1 MAAITWEE
9 LIQKGGGNIHYIFTV
24 AGYPWAVTDH
34 PDVKTLLN
42 DGSSAAKSARQTIF
56 GSTLLNSPE
65 LLADWDMEEE
75 GTGSWLVGSGSTL
88 SKETVSPKRG
98 NRCIRVT
105 DANDGSAYQQIV
117 QTGVTYR
124 VRGWARGDGVTANI
138 PRVDASGVSGSIWDG
153 TNSNAWQYFDEE
165 FTPVG
170 AFVGLEKIGSV
181 QGYVEFD
188 HVSVKEVTTY
198 PAESTTKFPIFTTLQ
213 KFSGQKFSL
222 NETRG
227 EIRGGG
233 FSIEISDEE
242 LGHQWSTTSN
252 VGNTD
257 SKGLVGVHAIAQPRS
272 DTAVGYGTLHETC
285 AQASTT
291 LTVYEQ
297 DGGTLDAGVPDGEL
311 PDSEYRLLWV
321 DQECVAASSVMPNS
335 DEELTDGDMEAA
347 GTGAWTAAYGT
358 HSKETTSPKQ
368 GIRNIKIL
376 ATAGAGWKYPQ
387 AYQTVLTVGKTYRLK
402 GWARSDGSQQP
413 RAWSGSDIWVGTT
426 SNSWQYIDEEFVSG
440 HAIIAFSF
448 NINTPVGTEYV
459 EFDGMTIKEVA
470 SSNDITLSARG
481 IARSRDA
488 DHFTSF
494 FDNVTSPLVLDTPP
508 SIIDKPCTV
517 WAIGLEGDGSAI
529 LTQPVIIQE
538 GVVGADVGTKN
549 GITRISVLSVFERLN
564 TDFQLPKY
572 DGQLGRYI
580 FYRGDVGIL
589 NDGAYGVVYNWEM
602 PHLVIAERDS
612 HTDTTATNRHIWL
625 CARNSSVEFDSP
637 EEVLAALADEL
648 GKVETPLGDDTND
661 DQVSGDATVGRVET
675 TYHYE
680 VRDGKIQQSDK
691 DGSSSNTLSFITG
704 PLAFC
709 FNLGAGPINTFD
721 GGNYVYDDK
730 SLAQMIG
737 SKRPWFM
744 NTESGGLTGQNYWLG
759 KPWMMCLDATNS
771 DVSIGQSGRRL
782 LPHDDWVCDYYY
794 SYEWNENYKDTLSLN
809 QEVPDST
816 FFRVPKEEGGS
827 DSYLYIKGE
836 EAATQFIADDEIAL
850 GNINDEF
857 APGYAN
863 YGKVTVNTIAA
874 DSGYTKLEVD
884 DDKVYKALNTS
895 PFSHGRP
902 LFSMKAL
909 DLAQQD
915 TQTDSSDPNYDMWQI
930 GYRAELQ
937 SPSLGKIFRAILNDP
952 NHGQDI
958 SSTNQLTFITGF
970 TTEGDFTSIIDWDDL
985 DEKTKYAREALNIG
999 DYKLN
1004 IAGSINLYSML
1015 KNEIVLHG
1023 LSPTYEWDQE
1033 SGQFRVKFRHLAPLN
1048 ATQAAFGGRVIDNT
1062 TLIHGHTTDSTHNDA
1077 WLANSARF
1085 QANYDNG
1092 RFYRTYNITYNSG
1105 FAMNRKPSRSIRISS
1120 VLSHIGADKVAAEQ
1134 YFSKLIYHFAQPSP
1148 VLKSPLGLNAF
1159 LDVALGREVSV
1170 TDETAR
1176 NPYDHELG
1184 LTNKP
1189 GLITAISYDWING
1202 IMNASY
1208 RLSDEILYGYA
1219 PACYVTANNST
1230 KGASSR
1236 ITCQS
1241 ELHEFSNIT
1250 DRVDCM
1256 WFGCYNWNPSTNTY
1270 AAKSCSCGEYKILAF
1285 ERYKKAI
1292 TPLSFNVYTV
1302 ASSGEIVIEDQDGGA
1317 ANYTAWDV
1325 TKNYVLVFA
1334 DWDSVESCQQDFVY
1348 FADDSDTLGSGG
1360 DRGRRWG

>member
-9 LIQKGGGNIHYIFTV
+9 LIQKGGGNIHYLFTV

-42 DGSSAAKSARQTIF
+42 DGSSAAKTARQTIF

-65 LLADWDMEEE
+65 LLTDGDMEAS
-75 GTGSWLVGSGSTL
+75 GTSAWSSNDSTL
-88 SKETVSPKRG
+88 SKETTSPKRG
-98 NRCIRVT
+98 VQNLKIT
-105 DANDGSAYQQIV
+105 ATAQAGSQSPWAA
-117 QTGVTYR
+117 QTNVVESGKTYR
-124 VRGWARGDGVTANI
+124 ARGWAR
-138 PRVDASGVSGSIWDG
+138 SDG
-153 TNSNAWQYFDEE
+153 THLPEFVNSTTRWQGTTSKEWQYFDEE
-165 FTPVG
+165 FTASSG
-170 AFVGLEKIGSV
+170 TIIIGYAATDPT
-181 QGYVEFD
+181 GTEFVEFD

-227 EIRGGG
+227 EVKGGG

-297 DGGTLDAGVPDGEL
+297 DGGTLDSGVPDGEL

-335 DEELTDGDMEAA
+335 DEELTDGDMEKA
-347 GTGAWTAAYGT
+347 GVTDWGVGNGATLT
-358 HSKETTSPKQ
+358 KDTTNPHGGSRCLRVTRAGDWGSGGSVGSPMTIGK
-368 GIRNIKIL
+368 
-376 ATAGAGWKYPQ
+376 KY
-387 AYQTVLTVGKTYRLK
+387 VIK
-402 GWARSDGSQQP
+402 GWARGDATTYP
-413 RAWSGSDIWVGTT
+413 AVWSGSTLWTGTSST
-426 SNSWQYIDEEFVSG
+426 SWQY
-440 HAIIAFSF
+440 
-448 NINTPVGTEYV
+448 YKV
-459 EFDGMTIKEVA
+459 EFTCSHVNIVFYKQGAAGNYTEFDDVSIKEVA

-517 WAIGLEGDGSAI
+517 WAIGLESDGSAI

-580 FYRGDVGIL
+580 FYRGDVGVL
-589 NDGAYGVVYNWEM
+589 DTGSYGVVNNWEM
-602 PHLVIAERDS
+602 PHLVICERALTTS
-612 HTDTTATNRHIWL
+612 TTADNKHIWL

-637 EEVLAALADEL
+637 DEVLAALADEL
-648 GKVETPLGDDTND
+648 GKCAETYLSDANKE
-661 DQVSGDATVGRVET
+661 QVSGDATVGYVTT
-675 TYHYE
+675 TYKYE
-680 VRDGKIQQSDK
+680 IREGKIHQSDK
-691 DGSSSNTLSFITG
+691 DGSSSNALSFVTG

-709 FNLGAGPINTFD
+709 FNLGSGPNYTT
-721 GGNYVYDDK
+721 GGGQVYDDQR
-730 SLAQMIG
+730 LAQMIG

-744 NTESGGLTGQNYWLG
+744 DTSSENLTGAKYWVG
-759 KPWMMCLDATNS
+759 NPWLNCLDATNTDS
-771 DVSIGQSGRRL
+771 SIGQNNRLL
-782 LPHDDWVCDYYY
+782 LPHDDWVADYYY
-794 SYEWNENYKDTLSLN
+794 SYEWNENFKDTLNIN
-809 QEVPDST
+809 QPVPDSK

-958 SSTNQLTFITGF
+958 SSINQLTFITGL
-970 TTEGDFTSIIDWDDL
+970 TTEGDFVSIIDWDDL

-1033 SGQFRVKFRHLAPLN
+1033 SGQFRVRFRHLAPLN

-1085 QANYDNG
+1085 QSNYDNG

-1256 WFGCYNWNPSTNTY
+1256 WFGCYNWNSSTNTY